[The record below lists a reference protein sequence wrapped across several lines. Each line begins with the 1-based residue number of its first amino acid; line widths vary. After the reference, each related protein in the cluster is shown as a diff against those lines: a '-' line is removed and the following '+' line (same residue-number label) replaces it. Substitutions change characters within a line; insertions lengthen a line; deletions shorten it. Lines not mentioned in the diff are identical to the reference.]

1 MNETKELTK
10 ELNSLPA
17 LAGVNNERERALKRP
32 SIAVVRVSPGP
43 YLAVA
48 CVVTFFAAL
57 LLRAQY
63 DAPALLLISSA
74 WFLLPLLALTDR
86 IVFDGVSLRRQGL
99 PASFLHLLFGYRKQ
113 LAIEDFETV
122 ETQAVRTLRRGGSV
136 RYRYRTQISGK
147 GNQFVIISAGR
158 DYRKMVRELFPL
170 IHENKLD
177 GRTRDLRD
185 YLNDPRFL
193 QRKAQLSQLA
203 SSDILEVSTPEFRL
217 GGKAKRRSREAEPTS
232 RPQTSGPQFSATPE
246 DIERAHVLRR
256 LGNELRVSGRLREAG
271 EAFRRALNVRPYG
284 AWLIYDFARLLR
296 SQASAQTDA
305 RLLSRARAA
314 LRLASI
320 RAKND
325 LVLLPLIGESFLE
338 CGDARQA
345 RQALQKVVELD
356 SGNFKARVGLADIS
370 LREGK
375 LAHVIHHYQEAAR
388 VSSEQALAHYARSE
402 GEYYMQLNND
412 DDYLAAELRRI
423 SWLQTVTRVRRLA
436 LRVTNFS
443 VLLALLGG
451 FLDPVAAGVGWS
463 FASSA
468 LIMWLLTVGAT
479 KMLFA
484 RSKPRSVDLY

>member
-1 MNETKELTK
+1 MSEPK

-17 LAGVNNERERALKRP
+17 LAEVNDERERALNHAQ
-32 SIAVVRVSPGP
+32 IASVRVSPGP

-48 CVVTFFAAL
+48 FVITFFAAS
-57 LLRAQY
+57 LLRADY
-63 DAPALLLISSA
+63 DVLALLLVGLTWIIT
-74 WFLLPLLALTDR
+74 PVLALTDR
-86 IVFDGVSLRRQGL
+86 LVFDGVSLRRQGL
-99 PASFLHLLFGYRKQ
+99 LPSFLHLLFAYRKQ
-113 LAIEDFETV
+113 LLVDDFETL

-147 GNQFVIISAGR
+147 GKQFVIISGGR

-177 GRTRDLRD
+177 ARTRDLRD
-185 YLNDPRFL
+185 YLNDPNHL
-193 QRKAQLSQLA
+193 ERKAQLSHLA
-203 SSDILEVSTPEFRL
+203 PADILDTELL
-217 GGKAKRRSREAEPTS
+217 GVLGHKSKRVRQAEP
-232 RPQTSGPQFSATPE
+232 PEATPE
-246 DIERAHVLRR
+246 DVERAHVLRR

-271 EAFRRALNVRPYG
+271 EAFRRALKVRPNG

-296 SQASAQTDA
+296 SQASAESDA

-345 RQALQKVVELD
+345 RAALQKVVELD
-356 SGNFKARVGLADIS
+356 SGNFKARVGLADIA

-388 VSSEQALAHYARSE
+388 VSSEQALARYARSE
-402 GEYYMQLNND
+402 GDYYMQLNND

-423 SWLQTVTRVRRLA
+423 NWLQTVTRVRRLS

-443 VLLALLGG
+443 VLVALVGGLIDPLAASL
-451 FLDPVAAGVGWS
+451 GWS
-463 FASSA
+463 LASSA
-468 LIMWLLTVGAT
+468 LLVWLITVAGT
-479 KMLFA
+479 KALFH
-484 RSKPRSVDLY
+484 RSKPRSV

>member
-1 MNETKELTK
+1 MSEPK

-17 LAGVNNERERALKRP
+17 LAGVNDERERALKRP
-32 SIAVVRVSPGP
+32 PIVSVRVSPGP
-43 YLAVA
+43 YLAVG
-48 CVVTFFAAL
+48 CVLTFCAAS

-63 DAPALLLISSA
+63 ESFALLAAGMTWIVV
-74 WFLLPLLALTDR
+74 PLLALTDR
-86 IVFDGVSLRRQGL
+86 IVFDGVLLRRQGL
-99 PASFLHLLFGYRKQ
+99 LASFLHLLFGYRKQ
-113 LAIEDFETV
+113 LAVDDFETV

-136 RYRYRTQISGK
+136 RYRYRTQINGK
-147 GNQFVIISAGR
+147 GKQFVIISGGR

-185 YLNDPRFL
+185 YLNDPNFL
-193 QRKAQLSQLA
+193 ERKAQLSQLA
-203 SSDILEVSTPEFRL
+203 SSEVLDVAESDFKL
-217 GGKAKRRSREAEPTS
+217 GGKAKRPRDAAPIN
-232 RPQTSGPQFSATPE
+232 ATPE
-246 DIERAHVLRR
+246 DMERAHVLRR
-256 LGNELRVSGRLREAG
+256 LGNELRVSGRLREAS
-271 EAFRRALNVRPYG
+271 EAFRRALNVRPHG

-296 SQASAQTDA
+296 SQASAQGDA

-345 RQALQKVVELD
+345 RLALRKVVELD
-356 SGNFKARVGLADIS
+356 SGNFKARVGLADIA

-375 LAHVIHHYQEAAR
+375 LAHVIHHYHEAAR
-388 VSSEQALAHYARSE
+388 VSSEQALARYARSE

-423 SWLQTVTRVRRLA
+423 SWLQSVTRIRRLA

-443 VLLALLGG
+443 VLLALIGG
-451 FLDPVAAGVGWS
+451 FLDPMAASFGWS
-463 FASSA
+463 LASSA
-468 LIMWLLTVGAT
+468 LIIWLLTVGAT
-479 KMLFA
+479 KMLFG
-484 RSKPRSVDLY
+484 RSKPRTI